1 MSIFGLPNIFKNFL
15 NIGIFQFA
23 GMLLQL
29 LAIPLIT
36 RKYGLEIFGEIALT
50 TSVAFLLG
58 NFVNYGTNQT
68 AIKDVAIA
76 KSNSLELSKIFSK
89 VFWLRIVVFLI
100 IVVMTTMI
108 TMTTQE
114 KSLLLWLSITPL
126 IFSELINPLYFL
138 IGIEKI
144 HWISWGNLCARL
156 ISLLLIFSV
165 YLENSISVY
174 LNLFVGIP
182 LLLFYFIVT
191 IFVILKSKINLFAP
205 VYQSLKSDLKNNF
218 FVTFNGNSALMQQS
232 IFLFFVAGL
241 TNPLLLGAYGIIDKL
256 LSATRQIVS
265 SFSLSIYPRAA
276 ELYHQEKRQWRSFR
290 RKIQLSYVL
299 VFIIAG
305 ILIYLCAHVIVHT
318 LTKEQNEYSIG
329 FVQLFALAPLFL
341 ALNANN
347 VIDLLLS
354 NKYKEMFYISLM
366 VLFATLF
373 LSYTLTRFNHAM
385 SIGLYPVL
393 IEGTCFLIYTAFIR
407 KLNLH
412 AA

>member
-1 MSIFGLPNIFKNFL
+1 
-15 NIGIFQFA
+15 
-23 GMLLQL
+23 
-29 LAIPLIT
+29 
-36 RKYGLEIFGEIALT
+36 
-50 TSVAFLLG
+50 
-58 NFVNYGTNQT
+58 
-68 AIKDVAIA
+68 
-76 KSNSLELSKIFSK
+76 
-89 VFWLRIVVFLI
+89 
-100 IVVMTTMI
+100 
-108 TMTTQE
+108 
-114 KSLLLWLSITPL
+114 LWLSITPL

-156 ISLLLIFSV
+156 ISLLFIFSV

-276 ELYHQEKRQWRSFR
+276 ELYNQEKNQWRSFR
-290 RKIQLSYVL
+290 RKIQQSYVSMRSCNCT
-299 VFIIAG
+299 
-305 ILIYLCAHVIVHT
+305 Y
-318 LTKEQNEYSIG
+318 
-329 FVQLFALAPLFL
+329 
-341 ALNANN
+341 
-347 VIDLLLS
+347 ID
-354 NKYKEMFYISLM
+354 ER
-366 VLFATLF
+366 T
-373 LSYTLTRFNHAM
+373 
-385 SIGLYPVL
+385 
-393 IEGTCFLIYTAFIR
+393 E
-407 KLNLH
+407 
-412 AA
+412 

>member
-1 MSIFGLPNIFKNFL
+1 
-15 NIGIFQFA
+15 
-23 GMLLQL
+23 MLICLSV
-29 LAIPLIT
+29 APLI
-36 RKYGLEIFGEIALT
+36 LSEI
-50 TSVAFLLG
+50 
-58 NFVNYGTNQT
+58 
-68 AIKDVAIA
+68 
-76 KSNSLELSKIFSK
+76 
-89 VFWLRIVVFLI
+89 
-100 IVVMTTMI
+100 
-108 TMTTQE
+108 
-114 KSLLLWLSITPL
+114 
-126 IFSELINPLYFL
+126 INPLYFL

-144 HWISWGNLCARL
+144 HWISWGNLFIRL
-156 ISLLLIFSV
+156 ISLLFIFSFP
-165 YLENSISVY
+165 LENSISVY

-191 IFVILKSKINLFAP
+191 IFVIQKSKIKLFAP
-205 VYQSLKSDLKNNF
+205 DYQSLKSDLKNNF

-241 TNPLLLGAYGIIDKL
+241 SNPLLLGAYGIIDKL

-276 ELYHQEKRQWRSFR
+276 ELHHQEKQQWPSFR
-290 RKIQLSYVL
+290 RKIQQSYVL

-305 ILIYLCAHVIVHT
+305 MLIYLCAHVIVHT
-318 LTKEQNEYSIG
+318 LTKEHNEYSIG

-347 VIDLLLS
+347 VIDLLLA

-366 VLFATLF
+366 VLFATLM
-373 LSYTLTRFNHAM
+373 LSYSLTHFDHAM

-393 IEGTCFLIYTAFIR
+393 IEGACLLIYTIFIR
-407 KLNLH
+407 KLNLR